1 MSSDGVT
8 RVSVEISGSEISFET
23 GRMAKQASGA
33 VVVRQGD
40 TMVLCTAV
48 AGSLRDVD
56 FLPLTVDVEE
66 RMYASGKIP
75 GSFFKREGRP
85 GEKGTLTARMID
97 RPIRPLFPKEWRYD
111 TQLVAIP
118 LSIDHEHP
126 YDILA
131 MNGASTALM
140 ISDIPLPTPVGA
152 VRIGKIDGNFVVNPN
167 EADLLADAE
176 NASDLDLIV
185 AGTEEAILMVE
196 AGANEIP
203 EAEILDALDIAHAEI
218 KKLCALQREL
228 AEKVGKE
235 KKVFETIAVDEKLL
249 DEIRTSH
256 GKALDDATQVED
268 KLERQETT
276 KAVEAAIVEHYA
288 PSAPEGASEEQL
300 VAAKQKRS
308 AVQMAF
314 DKLEKSIIRERIAV
328 HKKRPDGRAENEIRD
343 ISIEVGVTPR
353 THGSALFTRGQT
365 QALSVVAMGTL
376 KEEMRLDTLGLE
388 TKKYYWHH
396 YNFPPF
402 SVGEAG
408 RMGGVKRRDIGH
420 GALAERALAP
430 MVPSIEDFPYSIR
443 VVSDILESN
452 GSSSMASVCGSS
464 LSLMD
469 AGVPIKRPVAGIAMG
484 LIKEGDDY
492 IVLTDIAGVED
503 HLGDMDF
510 KVAGTERGITALQ
523 MDIKITG
530 VTFDILRDAL
540 DAGQRRAHVHPRKDG
555 RHDPDAARAA
565 LAVRAAH
572 PDDPDR
578 PVADRPADRQG
589 RRNDPRPGRG
599 VRVPDRR
606 QRRRSSADLLRQRRS
621 RRRARR
627 ARAHDDEGGRGRRRV
642 RRQGRQDDDL
652 RRLRRARQGHRRPA
666 AHLKRLARPARRVGR
681 GRPQQRRRD
690 QRARGRGRPRARPH
704 RPASRRRSR
713 TSPASP
719 SRSSPA
725 SAPAAAAAAEAAVVR
740 RATAADATAALTA
753 ARVATATAA
762 HARRAV
768 AATEVQLKSEHRI
781 TTLTTPG
788 SAGGAPGVRIATER
802 VPSVRSVALGFWI
815 ATGSAAERDDEAG
828 ISHLLEHMLFRGT
841 ERFGSQEIDQI
852 FDAMGAEVNAGTD
865 KESTSLYTR
874 VLDGHLPR
882 AFEVMGDM
890 VFHPR
895 FGELETEREVVLE
908 EIAMYEDDPQDK
920 VFDVLGRA
928 IFGAHPLGR
937 AVIGTADVVG
947 SVSREQLAAFHTA
960 RYEPQNL
967 VIAAAGSVDHD
978 ELVQMATAIDSLRAQ
993 DPGAPQPRV
1002 SPALIA
1008 APAPDFA
1015 RRVRFV
1021 EKDTEQYH
1029 VCLGGAGMARED
1041 ERRFALR
1048 VLEGVLGA
1056 TSSSRLFQEV
1066 RERRGLAYSV
1076 FCFSNMY
1083 AHTGEIGL
1091 YVGTRPDNLQQASP

>member
-1 MSSDGVT
+1 
-8 RVSVEISGSEISFET
+8 VEIAGSEISFET

-66 RMYASGKIP
+66 RMYAAGKIP

-118 LSIDHEHP
+118 LSIDQVHP

-152 VRIGKIDGNFVVNPN
+152 VRIGKIDGNFVVNPQ
-167 EADLLADAE
+167 EADLLASADE
-176 NASDLDLIV
+176 GGSDLDLIV

-196 AGANEIP
+196 AGASEIP

-228 AEKVGKE
+228 AAKVGKQ
-235 KKVFETIAVDEKLL
+235 KKVFETVPVDQSLL
-249 DEIRTSH
+249 EAIRGSH
-256 GKALDDATQVED
+256 GAALDDATQVED

-276 KAVEAAIVEHYA
+276 KAVEAAILEQHA
-288 PSAPEGASEEQL
+288 PAAPEGASEEQL
-300 VAAKQKRS
+300 LAAKQRRA
-308 AVQMAF
+308 AVQLAF

-328 HKKRPDGRAENEIRD
+328 QKKRPDGRSENEIRD

-376 KEEMRLDTLGLE
+376 KEEMRIDTLGLE

-430 MVPSIEDFPYSIR
+430 MVPSIEEFPYSIR

-540 DAGQRRAHVHPRKDG
+540 SQAKEARTFILGKMADVIGTPREQLSQFAPRIQTIQIDPSQIGLLIGKGGETIRGLSEEFESQIDVNDDGQVLIYSANGELGDALVEHVRMMMKEVEVGDEYAGKVVKTTTFGAFIELAKGTDGLLHISNVSPGQRVEAVEDVLNKGDEVNVRVVEVDRERG
-555 RHDPDAARAA
+555 RIGLR
-565 LAVRAAH
+565 LA
-572 PDDPDR
+572 DDPDIAGKS
-578 PVADRPADRQG
+578 VEELA
-589 RRNDPRPGRG
+589 G
-599 VRVPDRR
+599 VGTGGGG
-606 QRRRSSADLLRQRRS
+606 
-621 RRRARR
+621 
-627 ARAHDDEGGRGRRRV
+627 GGRGPREGAGRNGRERSDRTDRPRR
-642 RRQGRQDDDL
+642 G
-652 RRLRRARQGHRRPA
+652 GE
-666 AHLKRLARPARRVGR
+666 R
-681 GRPQQRRRD
+681 GS
-690 QRARGRGRPRARPH
+690 GRPRH
-704 RPASRRRSR
+704 
-713 TSPASP
+713 
-719 SRSSPA
+719 
-725 SAPAAAAAAEAAVVR
+725 
-740 RATAADATAALTA
+740 
-753 ARVATATAA
+753 
-762 HARRAV
+762 
-768 AATEVQLKSEHRI
+768 
-781 TTLTTPG
+781 G
-788 SAGGAPGVRIATER
+788 
-802 VPSVRSVALGFWI
+802 
-815 ATGSAAERDDEAG
+815 RDRD
-828 ISHLLEHMLFRGT
+828 
-841 ERFGSQEIDQI
+841 
-852 FDAMGAEVNAGTD
+852 
-865 KESTSLYTR
+865 
-874 VLDGHLPR
+874 
-882 AFEVMGDM
+882 
-890 VFHPR
+890 
-895 FGELETEREVVLE
+895 
-908 EIAMYEDDPQDK
+908 
-920 VFDVLGRA
+920 
-928 IFGAHPLGR
+928 
-937 AVIGTADVVG
+937 
-947 SVSREQLAAFHTA
+947 
-960 RYEPQNL
+960 
-967 VIAAAGSVDHD
+967 
-978 ELVQMATAIDSLRAQ
+978 
-993 DPGAPQPRV
+993 
-1002 SPALIA
+1002 
-1008 APAPDFA
+1008 
-1015 RRVRFV
+1015 
-1021 EKDTEQYH
+1021 
-1029 VCLGGAGMARED
+1029 
-1041 ERRFALR
+1041 
-1048 VLEGVLGA
+1048 
-1056 TSSSRLFQEV
+1056 
-1066 RERRGLAYSV
+1066 
-1076 FCFSNMY
+1076 
-1083 AHTGEIGL
+1083 
-1091 YVGTRPDNLQQASP
+1091 

>member
-1 MSSDGVT
+1 MSSDGIT

-33 VVVRQGD
+33 VVVRHGD

-66 RMYASGKIP
+66 RMYAAGKIP

-131 MNGASTALM
+131 MNGASAALM

-152 VRIGKIDGNFVVNPN
+152 VRIGKVDGNFVVNPN
-167 EADLLADAE
+167 EPDLLADAE
-176 NASDLDLIV
+176 NPSDLDLIV

-218 KKLCALQREL
+218 KKLCAMQRDL
-228 AEKVGKE
+228 AAKVGKE
-235 KKVFETIAVDEKLL
+235 KKVFETISVDEKLL
-249 DEIRTSH
+249 GEIRGSH
-256 GKALDDATQVED
+256 GSQLDAATQVED
-268 KLERQETT
+268 KLERQDAT
-276 KAVEAAIVEHYA
+276 KEAEAAILEHYA
-288 PSAPEGASEEQL
+288 PAAPEAASEHEAL
-300 VAAKQKRS
+300 AAKERRA

-328 HKKRPDGRAENEIRD
+328 NKKRPDGRSENEIRD

-376 KEEMRLDTLGLE
+376 KEEMRIDTLGLE

-430 MVPSIEDFPYSIR
+430 MVPSIEEFPYSIR

-492 IVLTDIAGVED
+492 VVLTDIAGVED

-530 VTFDILRDAL
+530 VTFEILRDAL
-540 DAGQRRAHVHPRKDG
+540 AQAKEARTFILGKMADTIKTPREQLSQFAPRIQTIQIDPSQIGLLIGKGGETIRGLADEFESQIDVNDDGQVLIYSANGELGDALVERVRVMMKEVEVGDEYVGKVVKTTTFGAFIELSKGTDG
-555 RHDPDAARAA
+555 LLHISNVSPGKRVDTVEDVLNKGDEISVRVVEVDRERGRIGLR
-565 LAVRAAH
+565 LA
-572 PDDPDR
+572 DDPDIAGKSVEELAGVGTGGGGGGGSR
-578 PVADRPADRQG
+578 P
-589 RRNDPRPGRG
+589 
-599 VRVPDRR
+599 
-606 QRRRSSADLLRQRRS
+606 S
-621 RRRARR
+621 R
-627 ARAHDDEGGRGRRRV
+627 DGGGRNGRSDRGPRGPRRE
-642 RRQGRQDDDL
+642 GE
-652 RRLRRARQGHRRPA
+652 
-666 AHLKRLARPARRVGR
+666 R
-681 GRPQQRRRD
+681 GS
-690 QRARGRGRPRARPH
+690 GRPR
-704 RPASRRRSR
+704 
-713 TSPASP
+713 
-719 SRSSPA
+719 
-725 SAPAAAAAAEAAVVR
+725 
-740 RATAADATAALTA
+740 
-753 ARVATATAA
+753 
-762 HARRAV
+762 
-768 AATEVQLKSEHRI
+768 
-781 TTLTTPG
+781 
-788 SAGGAPGVRIATER
+788 
-802 VPSVRSVALGFWI
+802 
-815 ATGSAAERDDEAG
+815 RDRD
-828 ISHLLEHMLFRGT
+828 
-841 ERFGSQEIDQI
+841 
-852 FDAMGAEVNAGTD
+852 
-865 KESTSLYTR
+865 
-874 VLDGHLPR
+874 
-882 AFEVMGDM
+882 
-890 VFHPR
+890 
-895 FGELETEREVVLE
+895 
-908 EIAMYEDDPQDK
+908 
-920 VFDVLGRA
+920 
-928 IFGAHPLGR
+928 
-937 AVIGTADVVG
+937 
-947 SVSREQLAAFHTA
+947 
-960 RYEPQNL
+960 
-967 VIAAAGSVDHD
+967 
-978 ELVQMATAIDSLRAQ
+978 
-993 DPGAPQPRV
+993 
-1002 SPALIA
+1002 
-1008 APAPDFA
+1008 
-1015 RRVRFV
+1015 
-1021 EKDTEQYH
+1021 
-1029 VCLGGAGMARED
+1029 
-1041 ERRFALR
+1041 
-1048 VLEGVLGA
+1048 
-1056 TSSSRLFQEV
+1056 
-1066 RERRGLAYSV
+1066 
-1076 FCFSNMY
+1076 
-1083 AHTGEIGL
+1083 
-1091 YVGTRPDNLQQASP
+1091 